1 MVKGCVVE
9 LSVFD
14 LEMDVQV
21 KIKSL
26 RVYCLFLSILMLKI
40 LNLVRAAISLMECK
54 AKFT

>member
-14 LEMDVQV
+14 LEMDLQV